1 VEGTNIR
8 KDNNVYVIA
17 GERNFEARAKLQH
30 NVRAGG
36 GTSLILHFSGVV
48 CKAHLGPI
56 HALPLPGGIPHMLAE
71 VENTVGDGTWESY
84 TTVQCE
90 ASEAFRGA
98 RQ

>member
-36 GTSLILHFSGVV
+36 GTSLILHFSGV
-48 CKAHLGPI
+48 
-56 HALPLPGGIPHMLAE
+56 
-71 VENTVGDGTWESY
+71 
-84 TTVQCE
+84 
-90 ASEAFRGA
+90 
-98 RQ
+98 